1 MFSRFAADLVLLA
14 HLAFILFVVLGGWLV
29 LRRHWVAWFHI
40 PAALWGATVE
50 LMGWVCP
57 LTPLENQLRASS
69 GSAGYDGSFIA
80 RYLIPVVYPTSL
92 TLRIWCQGR
101 HMWHLQIMGSA
112 GRRLGQSELSGGA

>member
-14 HLAFILFVVLGGWLV
+14 HLAFVLFVVLGGWLV
-29 LRRHWVAWFHI
+29 LRRHWIAWFHI

-50 LMGWVCP
+50 LMGWLCP
-57 LTPLENQLRASS
+57 LTPLENQLRAAS

-92 TLRIWCQGR
+92 TRPI
-101 HMWHLQIMGSA
+101 QIALGLAVVLINLAVYGMVI
-112 GRRLGQSELSGGA
+112 RRWLSSRK

>member
-14 HLAFILFVVLGGWLV
+14 HLAFVLFVVLGGWLV
-29 LRRHWVAWFHI
+29 LRRHWIAWFHI

-57 LTPLENQLRASS
+57 LTPLENQLRAAS

-92 TLRIWCQGR
+92 TRPI
-101 HMWHLQIMGSA
+101 QIALGLAVVLINLAVYGMVI
-112 GRRLGQSELSGGA
+112 RRWLSSRK

>member
-14 HLAFILFVVLGGWLV
+14 HLAFVLFVVLGGWLV
-29 LRRHWVAWFHI
+29 LRRPWIAWFHI

-57 LTPLENQLRASS
+57 LTPLENQLRAAS

-92 TLRIWCQGR
+92 TRPI
-101 HMWHLQIMGSA
+101 QIALGLAVVLINLAVYGMVI
-112 GRRLGQSELSGGA
+112 RRWLSSRK